1 MNVRPAIGL
10 EPMRVLVIDDDDVAR
25 ELVASTL
32 ERLGY
37 KVFGLPTAIGATRL
51 IFQRAIEAVVI
62 DVMLPDMDGDKLAR
76 LLRENSRGSKLAI
89 VLISSR
95 PVEELQRLAATA
107 RADAVVPKSD
117 IRTRLGLVLKAAH
130 QSRVGASTE
139 R

>member
-1 MNVRPAIGL
+1 
-10 EPMRVLVIDDDDVAR
+10 MRVLVIDDDDIAR

-32 ERLGY
+32 EKLGY
-37 KVFGLPTAIGATRL
+37 SVFELPSAIGATRL

-62 DVMLPDMDGDKLAR
+62 DVMLPDMNGDKLAK
-76 LLRENSRGSKLAI
+76 LLRENSRGPRLAI

-95 PVEELQRLAATA
+95 PVEELQRLATA
-107 RADAVVPKSD
+107 ADADAVVPKTD

-130 QSRVGASTE
+130 QSRAGRATE

>member
-1 MNVRPAIGL
+1 
-10 EPMRVLVIDDDDVAR
+10 MRVLVIDDDDIAR

-32 ERLGY
+32 EQLGY
-37 KVFGLPTAIGATRL
+37 QVFGLPSAIGATRL

-62 DVMLPDMDGDKLAR
+62 DVMLPDMDGDKLAK

-95 PVEELQRLAATA
+95 PIEELQRLASAA
-107 RADAVVPKSD
+107 DADAVVPKGD

-130 QSRVGASTE
+130 NTRAGASA
-139 R
+139 RH